1 MIISGSFSA
10 LFLEE
15 LKTRLQ
21 DGAKKDITSVDHI
34 NIVLIHSMSI
44 ISRDEQNKR
53 NKNKCVRI
61 ELWWR
66 ITTNLGEEQLSQ
78 LSRLSLAIIMISLA
92 PLLESDHRSC
102 SWLSY
107 VQHWPVTLWGPIR
120 HSVKGKTK
128 LLQMRNT
135 FHHSNVWSLCNM

>member
-44 ISRDEQNKR
+44 IQGTSRIREIKIKVLGVMMTNNNKP
-53 NKNKCVRI
+53 
-61 ELWWR
+61 W
-66 ITTNLGEEQLSQ
+66 
-78 LSRLSLAIIMISLA
+78 
-92 PLLESDHRSC
+92 
-102 SWLSY
+102 
-107 VQHWPVTLWGPIR
+107 
-120 HSVKGKTK
+120 
-128 LLQMRNT
+128 
-135 FHHSNVWSLCNM
+135 

>member
-21 DGAKKDITSVDHI
+21 DGAKKDTTSVDHI

-53 NKNKCVRI
+53 NKNKSVR
-61 ELWWR
+61 
-66 ITTNLGEEQLSQ
+66 
-78 LSRLSLAIIMISLA
+78 
-92 PLLESDHRSC
+92 
-102 SWLSY
+102 SY
-107 VQHWPVTLWGPIR
+107 DDE
-120 HSVKGKTK
+120 
-128 LLQMRNT
+128 
-135 FHHSNVWSLCNM
+135 

>member
-15 LKTRLQ
+15 LKARLQ

-53 NKNKCVRI
+53 NKNKSVR
-61 ELWWR
+61 
-66 ITTNLGEEQLSQ
+66 
-78 LSRLSLAIIMISLA
+78 
-92 PLLESDHRSC
+92 
-102 SWLSY
+102 SY
-107 VQHWPVTLWGPIR
+107 DDE
-120 HSVKGKTK
+120 
-128 LLQMRNT
+128 
-135 FHHSNVWSLCNM
+135 

>member
-21 DGAKKDITSVDHI
+21 EGAKKDITFVDRI

-53 NKNKCVRI
+53 NKNKSVR
-61 ELWWR
+61 
-66 ITTNLGEEQLSQ
+66 
-78 LSRLSLAIIMISLA
+78 
-92 PLLESDHRSC
+92 
-102 SWLSY
+102 SY
-107 VQHWPVTLWGPIR
+107 DEG
-120 HSVKGKTK
+120 
-128 LLQMRNT
+128 
-135 FHHSNVWSLCNM
+135 